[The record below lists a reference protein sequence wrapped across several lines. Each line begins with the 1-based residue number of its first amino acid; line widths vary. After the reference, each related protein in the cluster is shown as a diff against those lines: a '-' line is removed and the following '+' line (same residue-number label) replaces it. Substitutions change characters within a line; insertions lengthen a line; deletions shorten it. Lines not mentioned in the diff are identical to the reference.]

1 VALVTWSII
10 FLFVI
15 LIAYYATR
23 MAKYREEG
31 NRHDAGLAI
40 VEFGRAFPN
49 EAIRSLHET
58 ADGKAVFV
66 RLHDNR
72 AGVMRNR
79 GNHYACHLI
88 EPGRVRV
95 EPLSNGRGLGIEFL
109 DSPTQNGSF
118 SFATAAEA
126 AEVSLW
132 LLGNLIAPG
141 SPALSGVDD
150 LGHAFG
156 PSRLQQR

>member
-23 MAKYREEG
+23 MAKDREEG
-31 NRHDAGLAI
+31 SRHDAGLAI
-40 VEFGRAFPN
+40 LEFGRAYPN
-49 EAIRSLHET
+49 EAIRTLHET
-58 ADGKAVFV
+58 SDGQTVFV

-109 DSPTQNGSF
+109 DAPTQNGSF

-132 LLGNLIAPG
+132 LLGNFMAPG
-141 SPALSGVDD
+141 SQALSGVDGLGDD
-150 LGHAFG
+150 LGPAK
-156 PSRLQQR
+156 L